1 MKNCLILGHHGMLGS
16 RLLEHIPRA
25 PGGADFNICGRD
37 LPETDITDPE
47 SVAATFDE
55 TNPDIVINCAAYT
68 NVDGAEANPDAAF
81 VANAVGPEIL
91 ARAAR
96 ASGALLV
103 HISTDF
109 VFDGTL
115 TRPYREDDPPNPQGA
130 YGKSK
135 LAGEL
140 AVAAIAPQHL
150 IVRTAWLY
158 GPNGRNFVSTIL
170 QAAKEK
176 GRLKVVNDQAGSP
189 TFTGTL
195 ADFVWRLAAGG
206 AKGIF
211 HVAGSGKCT
220 WYKLACEAVRLSG
233 INASIEPVTTAQF
246 PRPAPRPANSALDCA
261 RAQQFLG
268 ISIPP
273 WQDGLKAYLRLL
285 D

>member
-1 MKNCLILGHHGMLGS
+1 MKNCLILGHRGMLGS
-16 RLLEHIPRA
+16 RLLEYVPRA
-25 PGGADFNICGRD
+25 PGGGGFNVSGHD

-47 SVAATFDE
+47 SVAALFDE
-55 TNPDIVINCAAYT
+55 INPDVVINCAAYT
-68 NVDGAEANPDAAF
+68 NVDGAESDRDAAF
-81 VANAVGPEIL
+81 DANAVGPEML

-115 TRPYREDDPPNPQGA
+115 LRPYREDDPPNPQGA

-135 LAGEL
+135 LAGEV
-140 AVAAIAPQHL
+140 AVAAIAPEHL

-170 QAAKEK
+170 QAARDK
-176 GRLKVVNDQAGSP
+176 GHLKVVNDQAGSP

-195 ADFVWRLAAGG
+195 AEFVWRLAAAG
-206 AKGIF
+206 ARGIF

-220 WYKLACEAVRLSG
+220 WYDLACEAVRLWG
-233 INASIEPVTTAQF
+233 IDASVEPVTTAEF
-246 PRPAPRPANSALDCA
+246 PRPAPRPANSALDCGKA
-261 RAQQFLG
+261 ERLLG
-268 ISIPP
+268 IKVPP
-273 WQDGLKAYLRLL
+273 WQDGLKAYLECLN
-285 D
+285 